1 MGSVGGD
8 YKCPLCG
15 RVGNGG
21 YALDGLL
28 CGPICTE
35 GTYSCLWF
43 QLLDRPY
50 DRCADDIVATAL
62 YKVVKEKW
70 SKEICTNVVL
80 FLKGELTA
88 PPKM

>member
-1 MGSVGGD
+1 MGSVGDD

-35 GTYSCLWF
+35 GTYSCLESVAA
-43 QLLDRPY
+43 Y

-62 YKVVKEKW
+62 YKVLKEKLP
-70 SKEICTNVVL
+70 KEVCTSVVL
-80 FLKGELTA
+80 FLKGHL
-88 PPKM
+88 